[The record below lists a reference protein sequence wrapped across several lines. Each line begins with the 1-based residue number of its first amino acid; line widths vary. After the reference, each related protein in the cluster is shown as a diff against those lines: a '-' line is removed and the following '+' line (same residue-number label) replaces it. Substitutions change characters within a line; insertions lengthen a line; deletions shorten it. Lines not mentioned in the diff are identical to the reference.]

1 MDAGPAR
8 HAGYRVQCRSR
19 RRARFQKLSIKARR
33 EIVTLGLPQA
43 EDLDPNE
50 ITGRHLSPKA
60 FYQAMQDPDAVVLDA
75 RNVYESELGHFR
87 NALCP
92 EVEHFRDFPEWIR
105 RHRKQLEGKRILTYY
120 AGGIRCEKF
129 SGFLL
134 QEGFQEVHQLQGGIV
149 NYGGDP
155 ETRGRDFQG
164 NCYVFDERIAV
175 PVNHVNPT
183 IISRCAHCAQP
194 CDRYRNCA
202 LASCNAQ
209 FFCCLNCED
218 SLGRTCSSAC
228 HDRVVTE
235 AASPVER
242 IGRERN
248 SGVQSILPE
257 ATGTLWL
264 GLAPGFTAH
273 PRRSL
278 RPLLARPI
286 PPGIRFT
293 PITTPI
299 TIFVP

>member
-1 MDAGPAR
+1 MEAPYEVLLYYRYFAIDDPETYLAEHRTLYEDLGLLGRILVASEGINGTLSGPVENTQR
-8 HAGYRVQCRSR
+8 YREWM
-19 RRARFQKLSIKARR
+19 RAQPGTRDIEFNVDPADGHVFKKLSIKARR

-105 RHRKQLEGKRILTYY
+105 RHRKQLEGKRILTYCT
-120 AGGIRCEKF
+120 GGIRCEKF

-235 AASPVER
+235 AASPR
-242 IGRERN
+242 
-248 SGVQSILPE
+248 
-257 ATGTLWL
+257 
-264 GLAPGFTAH
+264 
-273 PRRSL
+273 
-278 RPLLARPI
+278 
-286 PPGIRFT
+286 
-293 PITTPI
+293 
-299 TIFVP
+299 